1 MKAKIAYFEK
11 GLMDA
16 YLIHLSSLVCIYI
29 LMSLSFNLVVGYT
42 GLLNLGHVGLM
53 AIGAYVSAILVKSL
67 ELPFPLAILGAAF
80 LTMIVAAVLA
90 IPARKIRGDYYAL
103 VTLGF
108 MFVVF
113 AVLVNWEAVTRG
125 TLGIPGI
132 PRPEGFTTNTMF
144 LFLTVGITA
153 AVFLFLDR
161 LVHSP
166 FGRALEAVRDDE
178 EVAQALGKPVFK
190 LKLIAMAVSGFVVGI
205 AGALLAHFVQF
216 ISPNMF
222 WLELLV
228 WALAGM
234 MIGGVASM
242 RGTVVGVVILFGLL
256 EPMRF
261 LDLPS
266 AYVGPLRLL
275 IMLSLLLLIILYKPR
290 GLMGRAELEG

>member
-1 MKAKIAYFEK
+1 
-11 GLMDA
+11 MDA
-16 YLIHLSSLVCIYI
+16 YLIHLGSLVGIYI

-53 AIGAYVSAILVKSL
+53 AIGAYASAILMKTAD
-67 ELPFPLAILGAAF
+67 LPFPVALLGAAL
-80 LTMIVAAVLA
+80 LTMVVAAALA

-113 AVLVNWEAVTRG
+113 AVLVNWESLTRG
-125 TLGIPGI
+125 TLGIPGV
-132 PRPEGFTTNTMF
+132 PRPEGFTSNTMY
-144 LFLTVGITA
+144 LLLVGAITA
-153 AVFLFLDR
+153 ITFWFLDR
-161 LVHSP
+161 LVNSP

-190 LKLIAMAVSGFVVGI
+190 LKVIAMAVSGFVVGI

-216 ISPNMF
+216 ISPGMF
-222 WLELLV
+222 WLDLLI
-228 WALAGM
+228 WSLAGM

-242 RGTVVGVVILFGLL
+242 RGTVLGVVVLFCLL

-275 IMLSLLLLIILYKPR
+275 IMLALLLLIVLYKPR
-290 GLMGRAELEG
+290 GIMGRAELEG

>member
-1 MKAKIAYFEK
+1 VDELFD
-11 GLMDA
+11 MDA
-16 YLIHLSSLVCIYI
+16 YLIHLGSLVGIYI
-29 LMSLSFNLVVGYT
+29 LMSISFNLVVGYT

-53 AIGAYVSAILVKSL
+53 AIGAYASAILMKTAD
-67 ELPFPLAILGAAF
+67 LPFPVALLGAAL
-80 LTMIVAAVLA
+80 LTMVVAAALA

-113 AVLVNWEAVTRG
+113 AVLVNWESLTRG
-125 TLGIPGI
+125 TLGIPGV
-132 PRPEGFTTNTMF
+132 PRPEGFTSNTMY
-144 LFLTVGITA
+144 LLLVGAITA
-153 AVFLFLDR
+153 ITFWFLDR
-161 LVHSP
+161 LVNSP

-190 LKLIAMAVSGFVVGI
+190 LKVIAMAVSGFVVGL

-216 ISPNMF
+216 ISPGMF
-222 WLELLV
+222 WLDLLI

-242 RGTVVGVVILFGLL
+242 RGTVLGVVVLFCLL

-275 IMLSLLLLIILYKPR
+275 IMLALLLLIVLYKPR
-290 GLMGRAELEG
+290 GIMGRAELEG

>member
-1 MKAKIAYFEK
+1 VDELFD
-11 GLMDA
+11 MDA
-16 YLIHLSSLVCIYI
+16 YLIHLGSLVGIYI

-53 AIGAYVSAILVKSL
+53 AIGAYASAILMKTAD
-67 ELPFPLAILGAAF
+67 LPFPVALLGAAL
-80 LTMIVAAVLA
+80 LTMVVAAALA

-113 AVLVNWEAVTRG
+113 AVLVNWESLTRG
-125 TLGIPGI
+125 TLGIPGV
-132 PRPEGFTTNTMF
+132 PRPEGFTSNTMY
-144 LFLTVGITA
+144 LLLVGAITA
-153 AVFLFLDR
+153 ITFWFLDR
-161 LVHSP
+161 LVNSP

-190 LKLIAMAVSGFVVGI
+190 LKVIAMAVSGFVVGI

-216 ISPNMF
+216 ISPGMF
-222 WLELLV
+222 WLDLLI
-228 WALAGM
+228 WSLAGM

-242 RGTVVGVVILFGLL
+242 RGTVLGVVVLFCLL

-275 IMLSLLLLIILYKPR
+275 IMLALLLLIVLYKPR
-290 GLMGRAELEG
+290 GIMGRAELEG

>member
-1 MKAKIAYFEK
+1 MDEIFD
-11 GLMDA
+11 MDA
-16 YLIHLSSLVCIYI
+16 YLIHLGSLVGIYI

-53 AIGAYVSAILVKSL
+53 AIGAYASAILMKTAG
-67 ELPFPLAILGAAF
+67 LPFAVALLGAAT
-80 LTMIVAAVLA
+80 LTMLVATLLA

-113 AVLVNWEAVTRG
+113 AVLVNWESLTRG
-125 TLGIPGI
+125 TLGIPGV
-132 PRPEGFTTNTMF
+132 PRPEGFTSNAMF
-144 LFLTVGITA
+144 LLLVGAITA
-153 AVFLFLDR
+153 ITFWFLDR
-161 LVHSP
+161 LVNSP

-190 LKLIAMAVSGFVVGI
+190 LKVITMAVSGFVVGM

-216 ISPNMF
+216 ISPGMF
-222 WLELLV
+222 WLDLLI

-242 RGTVVGVVILFGLL
+242 RGTVLGVVVLFCLL
-256 EPMRF
+256 EPVRF

-275 IMLSLLLLIILYKPR
+275 IMLALLLLIILYKPR
-290 GLMGRAELEG
+290 GIMGRAELEG

>member
-1 MKAKIAYFEK
+1 MDELFD
-11 GLMDA
+11 MDA
-16 YLIHLSSLVCIYI
+16 YLIHLGSLVGIYI
-29 LMSLSFNLVVGYT
+29 LMSISFNLVVGYT

-53 AIGAYVSAILVKSL
+53 AIGAYASAILMKTAG
-67 ELPFPLAILGAAF
+67 LPFPVALLGAVL
-80 LTMIVAAVLA
+80 LTMVVAAALA

-113 AVLVNWEAVTRG
+113 AVLVNWESLTRG
-125 TLGIPGI
+125 TLGIPGV
-132 PRPEGFTTNTMF
+132 PRPEGFTSNTMY
-144 LFLTVGITA
+144 LLLVGAITA
-153 AVFLFLDR
+153 ITFWFLDR
-161 LVHSP
+161 LVNSP

-190 LKLIAMAVSGFVVGI
+190 LKVIAMAVSGFVVGL

-216 ISPNMF
+216 ISPGMF
-222 WLELLV
+222 WLDLLI

-242 RGTVVGVVILFGLL
+242 RGTVLGGVVLFCLL

-275 IMLSLLLLIILYKPR
+275 IMLALLLLIVLYKPR
-290 GLMGRAELEG
+290 GIMGRAELEG

>member
-1 MKAKIAYFEK
+1 
-11 GLMDA
+11 MDA
-16 YLIHLSSLVCIYI
+16 YLIHLGSLIGIYI

-42 GLLNLGHVGLM
+42 GMLNLGHVGLM
-53 AIGAYVSAILVKSL
+53 AIGAYTSAILMKSAGT
-67 ELPFPLAILGAAF
+67 PFALAILGAAL
-80 LTMIVAAVLA
+80 LTMVVAALLA

-113 AVLVNWEAVTRG
+113 AVLVNWEPLTRG

-132 PRPEGFTTNTMF
+132 PRPEGFTSNTMF
-144 LFLTVGITA
+144 LVLSASLTAI
-153 AVFLFLDR
+153 VFWFLDR

-190 LKLIAMAVSGFVVGI
+190 LKVIAMAVSGFVVGI

-242 RGTVVGVVILFGLL
+242 RGTVVGVGILFLLL

-275 IMLSLLLLIILYKPR
+275 IMLSLLLLIVLYKPR

>member
-1 MKAKIAYFEK
+1 
-11 GLMDA
+11 MDA
-16 YLIHLSSLVCIYI
+16 YLIHLGSLVGIYI

-53 AIGAYVSAILVKSL
+53 AIGAYVSAILMKTAG
-67 ELPFPLAILGAAF
+67 LPFAVGLLGAAT
-80 LTMIVAAVLA
+80 LTMLVATLLA

-113 AVLVNWEAVTRG
+113 AVLVNWESLTRG
-125 TLGIPGI
+125 TLGIPGV
-132 PRPEGFTTNTMF
+132 PRPEGFTSNTMY
-144 LFLTVGITA
+144 LLLVGAITA
-153 AVFLFLDR
+153 VTFWFLDR
-161 LVHSP
+161 LVNSP

-190 LKLIAMAVSGFVVGI
+190 LKVIAMAVSGFVVGL

-216 ISPNMF
+216 ISPGMF
-222 WLELLV
+222 WLDLLI

-242 RGTVVGVVILFGLL
+242 RGTVLGVVVLFFLL
-256 EPMRF
+256 EPVRF

-275 IMLSLLLLIILYKPR
+275 IMLALLLLIVLYKPR
-290 GLMGRAELEG
+290 GIMGRAELEG

>member
-1 MKAKIAYFEK
+1 
-11 GLMDA
+11 MDA
-16 YLIHLSSLVCIYI
+16 YLIHLGSLVCIYI

-42 GLLNLGHVGLM
+42 GMLNLGHVGLM
-53 AIGAYVSAILVKSL
+53 AIGAYASAILVKSV
-67 ELPFPLAILGAAF
+67 EIPFPLAMLGAAV
-80 LTMIVAAVLA
+80 LAMVVASALA

-132 PRPEGFTTNTMF
+132 PRPEGFTSNTRF
-144 LFLTVGITA
+144 LVLSAALTAT
-153 AVFLFLDR
+153 VFWFLDR

-166 FGRALEAVRDDE
+166 FGRVLEAVRDDE
-178 EVAQALGKPVFK
+178 EVAQAMGKPVFK
-190 LKLIAMAVSGFVVGI
+190 LKVIAMAVSGFVVGI
-205 AGALLAHFVQF
+205 AGALLAHFIQF

-242 RGTVVGVVILFGLL
+242 RGTVVGVVMLFGLL

-266 AYVGPLRLL
+266 AYVGSLRLL
-275 IMLSLLLLIILYKPR
+275 IMLSLLLVIILYKPR

>member
-1 MKAKIAYFEK
+1 MDELFD
-11 GLMDA
+11 MDA
-16 YLIHLSSLVCIYI
+16 YLIHLGSLVGIYI
-29 LMSLSFNLVVGYT
+29 LMSISFNLVVGYT

-53 AIGAYVSAILVKSL
+53 AIGAYASAILMKTAG
-67 ELPFPLAILGAAF
+67 LPFPVALLGAVL
-80 LTMIVAAVLA
+80 LTMVVAAALA

-113 AVLVNWEAVTRG
+113 AVLVNWESLTRG
-125 TLGIPGI
+125 TLGIPGV
-132 PRPEGFTTNTMF
+132 PRPEGFTSNTMY
-144 LFLTVGITA
+144 LLLVGAITA
-153 AVFLFLDR
+153 ITFWFLDR
-161 LVHSP
+161 LVNSP

-190 LKLIAMAVSGFVVGI
+190 LKVIAMAVSGFVVGL

-216 ISPNMF
+216 ISPGMF
-222 WLELLV
+222 WLDLLI

-242 RGTVVGVVILFGLL
+242 RGTVLGVVVLFCLL

-275 IMLSLLLLIILYKPR
+275 IMLALLLLIVLYKPR
-290 GLMGRAELEG
+290 GIMGRAELEG

>member
-1 MKAKIAYFEK
+1 
-11 GLMDA
+11 MDA
-16 YLIHLSSLVCIYI
+16 YLIHLGSLICIYI

-42 GLLNLGHVGLM
+42 GMLNLGHVGLM
-53 AIGAYVSAILVKSL
+53 AIGAYTSTILMKNI
-67 ELPFPLAILGAAF
+67 ELPFLVAILGAAV
-80 LTMIVAAVLA
+80 LTMIVASMLA

-113 AVLVNWEAVTRG
+113 AVLVNWESLTRG

-132 PRPEGFTTNTMF
+132 PRPDGFTSNTMF
-144 LFLTVGITA
+144 LVLSVAITA
-153 AVFLFLDR
+153 IVFWFLDR
-161 LVHSP
+161 LIHSP

-190 LKLIAMAVSGFVVGI
+190 LKVIAMAVSGFVVGI

>member
-1 MKAKIAYFEK
+1 MDEIFD
-11 GLMDA
+11 MDA
-16 YLIHLSSLVCIYI
+16 YLIHLGSLVGIYI

-53 AIGAYVSAILVKSL
+53 AIGAYASAILMKTAG
-67 ELPFPLAILGAAF
+67 LPFAVALLGAAT
-80 LTMIVAAVLA
+80 LTMLVATLLA

-113 AVLVNWEAVTRG
+113 AVLVNWESLTRG
-125 TLGIPGI
+125 TLGIPGV
-132 PRPEGFTTNTMF
+132 PRPEGFTSNAMF
-144 LFLTVGITA
+144 LLLVGTITA
-153 AVFLFLDR
+153 ITFWFLDR
-161 LVHSP
+161 LVNSP

-190 LKLIAMAVSGFVVGI
+190 LKVIAMAVSGFVVGM

-216 ISPNMF
+216 ISPGMF
-222 WLELLV
+222 WLDLLI

-242 RGTVVGVVILFGLL
+242 RGTVLGVVVLFCLL
-256 EPMRF
+256 EPVRF

-275 IMLSLLLLIILYKPR
+275 IMLALLLLIILYKPR
-290 GLMGRAELEG
+290 GIMGRAELEG

>member
-1 MKAKIAYFEK
+1 
-11 GLMDA
+11 MDA
-16 YLIHLSSLVCIYI
+16 YLIHLGSLVGIYI
-29 LMSLSFNLVVGYT
+29 LMSISFNLVVGYT

-53 AIGAYVSAILVKSL
+53 AIGAYASAILMKTAG
-67 ELPFPLAILGAAF
+67 LPFPVALLGAVL
-80 LTMIVAAVLA
+80 LTMVVAAALA

-113 AVLVNWEAVTRG
+113 AVLVNWESLTRG
-125 TLGIPGI
+125 TLGIPGV
-132 PRPEGFTTNTMF
+132 PRPEGFTSNTMY
-144 LFLTVGITA
+144 LLLVGAITA
-153 AVFLFLDR
+153 ITFWFLDR
-161 LVHSP
+161 LVNSP

-190 LKLIAMAVSGFVVGI
+190 LKVIAMAVSGFVVGL

-216 ISPNMF
+216 ISPGMF
-222 WLELLV
+222 WLDLLI

-242 RGTVVGVVILFGLL
+242 RGTVLGVVVLFCLL

-275 IMLSLLLLIILYKPR
+275 IMLALLLLIVLYKPR
-290 GLMGRAELEG
+290 GIMGRAELEG

>member
-1 MKAKIAYFEK
+1 MV
-11 GLMDA
+11 GTRNMDA
-16 YLIHLSSLVCIYI
+16 YLVHLGSLVCIYI

-53 AIGAYVSAILVKSL
+53 AIGAYASAILVKRV
-67 ELPFPLAILGAAF
+67 EIPFPLAILGAAV
-80 LTMIVAAVLA
+80 LTMVVAGALA

-132 PRPEGFTTNTMF
+132 PRPEGFTSNVMF
-144 LFLTVGITA
+144 LILSVATTVI
-153 AVFLFLDR
+153 VFWFLDR

-166 FGRALEAVRDDE
+166 FGLALEAVRDDE

-190 LKLIAMAVSGFVVGI
+190 LKVIAMAVSGFVVGI

-266 AYVGPLRLL
+266 AYIGPLRLL

>member
-1 MKAKIAYFEK
+1 MDELFD
-11 GLMDA
+11 MDA
-16 YLIHLSSLVCIYI
+16 YLIHLGSLVGIYI

-53 AIGAYVSAILVKSL
+53 AIGAYASAILMKTAD
-67 ELPFPLAILGAAF
+67 LPFPVALLGAAL
-80 LTMIVAAVLA
+80 LTMVVAAALA

-113 AVLVNWEAVTRG
+113 AVLVNWESLTRG
-125 TLGIPGI
+125 TLGIPGV
-132 PRPEGFTTNTMF
+132 PRPEGFTSNTMY
-144 LFLTVGITA
+144 LLLVGAITA
-153 AVFLFLDR
+153 ITFWFLDR
-161 LVHSP
+161 LVNSP

-190 LKLIAMAVSGFVVGI
+190 LKVIAMAVSGFVVGI

-216 ISPNMF
+216 ISPGMF
-222 WLELLV
+222 WLDLLI
-228 WALAGM
+228 WSLAGM

-242 RGTVVGVVILFGLL
+242 RGTVLGVVVLFCLL

-275 IMLSLLLLIILYKPR
+275 IMLALLLLIVLYKPR
-290 GLMGRAELEG
+290 GIMGRAELEG

>member
-1 MKAKIAYFEK
+1 MAAHVSTDMEV
-11 GLMDA
+11 
-16 YLIHLSSLVCIYI
+16 YLIHLGSLVCIYI
-29 LMSLSFNLVVGYT
+29 LLSLSFNLVVGYT

-53 AIGAYVSAILVKSL
+53 AIGAYASALLMKLAGI
-67 ELPFPLAILGAAF
+67 PFGVALMGAAT
-80 LTMIVAAVLA
+80 LSGLIGALLA
-90 IPARKIRGDYYAL
+90 LPTKKIRGDYYAL

-113 AVLVNWEAVTRG
+113 AVLVNWESLTRG

-132 PRPEGFTTNTMF
+132 PRPEGFTTNTTF
-144 LFLTVGITA
+144 LLLSVGITA
-153 AVFLFLDR
+153 VVFLFLDR

-178 EVAQALGKPVFK
+178 DVAQALGKPVFK
-190 LKLIAMAVSGFVVGI
+190 LKVISMAISGFVVGL

-216 ISPNMF
+216 ISPGMF
-222 WLELLV
+222 WMDLLV

-242 RGTVVGVVILFGLL
+242 RGTVLGVVILFGLL

-261 LDLPS
+261 LDIPS

-275 IMLSLLLLIILYKPR
+275 IMLTLLLLIVLYKPR
-290 GLMGRAELEG
+290 GIMGRAELEG